1 MKKELTSLFLSI
13 PLFWSKFYQMRRF
26 QFYLTLLLLL
36 PLFSWAQIP
45 VEKFDEL
52 EKRWLKNN
60 DTVYLVNYWAT
71 WCKPCVEELPYFIEL
86 EEQMKNEKFS
96 MILVSLDFSSQIES
110 RVIPFL
116 TEHNIS
122 SQVIVLDDKA
132 NYWINKVN
140 KNWDGD
146 IPVTQ
151 VIKNGEKEFHNS
163 SLNLEELQKIVQPK
177 LTK

>member
-1 MKKELTSLFLSI
+1 MKFH
-13 PLFWSKFYQMRRF
+13 
-26 QFYLTLLLLL
+26 
-36 PLFSWAQIP
+36 LFSIWFVLAFPLMAMTQIP
-45 VEKFDEL
+45 VEKFDQL
-52 EKRWLKNN
+52 ETRWLKNN

-71 WCKPCVEELPYFIEL
+71 WCKPCVEELPDFLEL
-86 EEQMKNEKFS
+86 EKQMKDEKFK
-96 MILVSLDFSSQIES
+96 MILVSLDFPSQIES

-116 TEHNIS
+116 KENNIE
-122 SQVIVLDDKA
+122 SQVVLLDDKA

-151 VIKNGEKEFHNS
+151 IIQNKEKEFHNS

-177 LTK
+177 LK

>member
-1 MKKELTSLFLSI
+1 
-13 PLFWSKFYQMRRF
+13 MRLRGIF
-26 QFYLTLLLLL
+26 ILVILIITTVSY
-36 PLFSWAQIP
+36 AQIP

-71 WCKPCVEELPYFIEL
+71 WCKPCVEELPDFIKL
-86 EEQMKNEKFS
+86 ENQMKNERFK
-96 MILVSLDFSSQIES
+96 MILVSLDFPSQIDS

-116 TEHNIS
+116 NDNNIS
-122 SQVIVLDDKA
+122 SEVVILDDKA

-140 KNWDGD
+140 ENWDGD

-151 VIKNGEKEFHNS
+151 IIKNGEKEFHNS

-177 LTK
+177 LEK

>member
-1 MKKELTSLFLSI
+1 
-13 PLFWSKFYQMRRF
+13 MRLRGIF
-26 QFYLTLLLLL
+26 ILVILIITTVSY
-36 PLFSWAQIP
+36 AQIP

-71 WCKPCVEELPYFIEL
+71 WCKPCVEEFPDFIKL
-86 EEQMKNEKFS
+86 EKQMKNERFK
-96 MILVSLDFSSQIES
+96 MILVSLDFPSQIDS

-116 TEHNIS
+116 NDNNIS
-122 SQVIVLDDKA
+122 SEVVILDDKA

-140 KNWDGD
+140 ENWDGD

-151 VIKNGEKEFHNS
+151 IIKNGEKEFHNS

-177 LTK
+177 LEK